1 MRRSQWLRGL
11 RGRRRLATPGTKLTR
26 RTKETASLRVSGWWT
41 RARLAPGGRRGRR
54 GTTSATL
61 STDVMTM
68 AAVKV
73 DEAVEEVAAEVRCVD
88 VAVEE
93 KEVVAVA
100 AVEVEKAAA
109 GAARGTMTGSLETT
123 ELESRLKTREEVVA
137 RVTGEPLRTM
147 CLRRVR
153 RRTQLS
159 TLRARKKSPLLRRRT
174 QLSTPRARK
183 KS

>member
-73 DEAVEEVAAEVRCVD
+73 DEAVEEAVAEVRCVD
-88 VAVEE
+88 VAVEVE
-93 KEVVAVA
+93 EVA
-100 AVEVEKAAA
+100 AGV
-109 GAARGTMTGSLETT
+109 ARGTMTGSLETT
-123 ELESRLKTREEVVA
+123 ELESRLKTRE
-137 RVTGEPLRTM
+137 G
-147 CLRRVR
+147 
-153 RRTQLS
+153 
-159 TLRARKKSPLLRRRT
+159 
-174 QLSTPRARK
+174 
-183 KS
+183 

>member
-1 MRRSQWLRGL
+1 M
-11 RGRRRLATPGTKLTR
+11 
-26 RTKETASLRVSGWWT
+26 
-41 RARLAPGGRRGRR
+41 
-54 GTTSATL
+54 
-61 STDVMTM
+61 M
-68 AAVKV
+68 AAVKG
-73 DEAVEEVAAEVRCVD
+73 DEAVEEVVAEVRCVD

-109 GAARGTMTGSLETT
+109 GVARGTMTERLETT

-159 TLRARKKSPLLRRRT
+159 T
-174 QLSTPRARK
+174 PRARK
-183 KS
+183 KSLPLRRSPKLPENSLPKSWRLSLPGKRRRSR